1 MAYLDLAAQ
10 HPFESSAP
18 MVAPAKRLSA
28 QERLVVVLS
37 RTDPLWSL
45 RPRHTH
51 SRVLRFL
58 FGIEAPHH
66 LADPR
71 LEALRRYAVTYRLRG
86 ASLAEAEEQAV
97 QAGFSPSQLA
107 QVGNMADGARAA
119 APRRSA
125 GSPIVH
131 GLLPLA
137 AFLSL
142 YGAVAWLGPR
152 MDSSLIGFV
161 LVAVMVLSFV
171 SFAAKAPTRQAAASP
186 RRKRG

>member
-1 MAYLDLAAQ
+1 MAYLDLAAD
-10 HPFESSAP
+10 HPFE
-18 MVAPAKRLSA
+18 APARMPAPASRLSA

-71 LEALRRYAVTYRLRG
+71 LEALRRYAVTYRLRD
-86 ASLAEAEEQAV
+86 ASVAEVEQEAL
-97 QAGFSPSQLA
+97 QAGLSASQLA
-107 QVGNMADGARAA
+107 QVRHMADGARAS
-119 APRRSA
+119 APRRSK

-137 AFLSL
+137 GLLGL
-142 YGAVAWLGPR
+142 YGAVAWLGAR
-152 MDSSLIGFV
+152 MDSTLLAFV
-161 LVAVMVLSFV
+161 FVAVMVLSFA
-171 SFAAKAPTRQAAASP
+171 SFAAKAPAR
-186 RRKRG
+186 